1 VPLFYNPNALT
12 NVAPAGSGNVI
23 RAVDHLQKRFDET
36 YLHLK
41 NTP

>member
-1 VPLFYNPNALT
+1 DT
-12 NVAPAGSGNVI
+12 NVAPIGSGKVI

-41 NTP
+41 RA